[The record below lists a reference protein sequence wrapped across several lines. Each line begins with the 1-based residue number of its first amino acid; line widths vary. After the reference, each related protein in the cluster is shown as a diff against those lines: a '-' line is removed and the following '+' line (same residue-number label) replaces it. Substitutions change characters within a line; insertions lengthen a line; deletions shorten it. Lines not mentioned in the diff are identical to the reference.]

1 MDKIEENKISKHISV
16 NQILLEL
23 SKNPMKIDEFKSVER
38 YFNALKDACLLD
50 VIGTAHY
57 YNKET
62 YDFYFIIED
71 SSRNWAKKLIIKKT
85 MVDLILKYRVID
97 YIVIEEY
104 KHLHF
109 ELINNG

>member
-1 MDKIEENKISKHISV
+1 MDIIEENKINKHISV
-16 NQILLEL
+16 NKILLEL
-23 SKNPMKIDEFKSVER
+23 TRKPMKIDEFKSVER
-38 YFNALKDACLLD
+38 YFKALKEACLLD

-57 YNKET
+57 YDKEI
-62 YDFYFIIED
+62 YDFYFTIED
-71 SSRNWAKKLIIKKT
+71 SVQHWAKKLILKKS

-109 ELINNG
+109 ELINND